1 MKQMQYVEETQYG
14 VTPDNAVFIHAG
26 PLVELTE
33 NVDIGSIK
41 YRQIGSRDIYS
52 LIKTGEMYS
61 FEITFNPIDEN
72 LIKYGIDLPGG
83 TGTIEKS
90 LTFVKSQKVNQAG
103 TLVEHFTIYRGC
115 RCDSIDVE
123 VTNDGAV
130 EVSMTFL
137 CREMTTPAT
146 AHGLGGTPVFAANP
160 STEPWTNLS
169 PGSGPLTINAI
180 VTDTPSWSMS
190 VSNNLE
196 VIKPNGELIAK
207 FVEPTLRDI
216 TFEFDTWL
224 KDTVLLAD
232 AKTLTPR
239 AMEYKLSADK
249 KLVFTDAYL
258 ESQETS
264 DATSATESKLQSF
277 SGTAKAVAIVSY

>member
-1 MKQMQYVEETQYG
+1 VQYVEETQYG
-14 VTPDNAVFIHAG
+14 VTPDNAVFVHAG

-61 FEITFNPIDEN
+61 FELTFNPIDDA
-72 LIKYGIDLPGG
+72 LIKYGINLPGG

-90 LTFVKSQKVNQAG
+90 LTFIKSQKINDTEMF
-103 TLVEHFTIYRGC
+103 TLYKGC

-130 EVSMTFL
+130 EVTMTFL
-137 CREMTTPAT
+137 CREITTPSAT
-146 AHGLGGTPVFAANP
+146 HGLVTPTFASNP
-160 STEPWTNLS
+160 TQEPWTNLS

-180 VTDTPSWSMS
+180 AVDTPSWSMT

-196 VIKPNGELIAK
+196 VVKPNGELIAK

-216 TFEFDTWL
+216 SFEFDTWL

-232 AKTLTPR
+232 TKTLTPR
-239 AMEYKLSADK
+239 AMEYKLSADR

-264 DATSATESKLQSF
+264 DATSATESKIQSF
-277 SGTAKAVAIVSY
+277 SGTAKAVAVATY